1 MVPDDDRTGDMTAGS
16 PDAARPEIFRRAPL
30 DEASLDRIHAQAMR
44 ILEDVGTEV
53 HSDTML
59 RMLGEAGQRVEGT
72 RVRWDA
78 GFVMEQLAKVPPQF
92 TLQGRD
98 PQHTVTVGGGS
109 LVHTPT
115 GGSPFVADAER
126 GRRDG
131 DLTSYIELVK
141 MAHASNVLPVLQSG
155 TTEAQ
160 DLSDLSRH
168 LEMDYA
174 ILRWSGRPFI
184 VYGATGPRTRDGLA
198 LAAIAAGGEDALRR
212 QPAVIGIVNPNS
224 PLVWDTLMVEELMAL
239 AEFGQPVAITPF
251 LLAGASA
258 PVTLAG
264 GLSLLV
270 AETLSGVAMAQLVR
284 PGTPCVLGTF
294 LNGVDMR
301 SGGPSLGLPESVL
314 ATLAGAQL
322 ARRYGLPLRGGGG
335 LCSGLDLD
343 MQTATESTMSLWAT
357 YLAECDLVVH
367 AAGWIE
373 GGLVASFEKLAF
385 DVEVIAMFERVRRGI
400 VVDESQLAF
409 DVIEELGPGGLFLA
423 HEHTLENFRAESF
436 MSPLFRSQAYP
447 TWVKLGSPSV
457 ASVATDRWKQLLD
470 SYEDPGIDGA
480 MDAELR
486 AFVDRRSRELDA

>member
-1 MVPDDDRTGDMTAGS
+1 MASRDE
-16 PDAARPEIFRRAPL
+16 RPEVFRRFPL
-30 DEASLDRIHAQAMR
+30 SEPDLDAIHAQAMR
-44 ILEDVGTEV
+44 ILEEIGTEV
-53 HSDTML
+53 HSDPVL
-59 RMLGEAGQRVEGT
+59 RMLEEAGQRVDDT

-78 GFVMEQLAKVPPQF
+78 DFVMEQLAKAPSQF

-98 PQHTVTVGGGS
+98 RQRTVTIGGGS

-115 GGSPFVADAER
+115 GGSPFAYDAER

-131 DLTSYIELVK
+131 SLDDHIELVK
-141 MAHASNVLPVLQSG
+141 IAHASNVLPVLQSG

-168 LEMDYA
+168 MEMDYS
-174 ILRWSGRPFI
+174 IIRWSGRPFI
-184 VYGATGPRTRDGLA
+184 IYGASGPRTRDALA
-198 LAAIAAGGEDALRR
+198 LAAIAAGGEDALLR
-212 QPAVIGIVNPNS
+212 QPGVIGIVNPNS
-224 PLVWDTLMVEELMAL
+224 PLVWDTLMVDELVAL

-270 AETLSGVAMAQLVR
+270 AETLAGVAMAQLVR
-284 PGTPCVLGTF
+284 PGTPCILGTF

-301 SGGPSLGLPESVL
+301 SGGPSLGLPESSL

-335 LCSGLDLD
+335 LCSGLQLD
-343 MQTATESTMSLWAT
+343 AQTATESAMSLWAT
-357 YLAECDLVVH
+357 YLAEADLVVH

-373 GGLVASFEKLAF
+373 GGLVANYEKLAL
-385 DVEVIAMFERVRRGI
+385 DVEVIAMFERIRRGI
-400 VVDESQLAF
+400 DVDETQLAF
-409 DVIEELGPGGLFLA
+409 DVIAELGPGGLFLA
-423 HEHTLENFRAESF
+423 HEHTLQHFRAESF

-457 ASVATDRWKQLLD
+457 ESVATHQWQALLK
-470 SYEDPGIDGA
+470 SYEDPGIDEA
-480 MDAELR
+480 IDDELRSYINRRTAEL
-486 AFVDRRSRELDA
+486 DD